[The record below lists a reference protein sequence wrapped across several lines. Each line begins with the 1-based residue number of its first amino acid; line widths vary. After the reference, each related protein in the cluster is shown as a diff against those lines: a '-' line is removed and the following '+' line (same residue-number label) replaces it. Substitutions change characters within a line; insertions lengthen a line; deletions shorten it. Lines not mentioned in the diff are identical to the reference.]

1 MIRFIFI
8 ISTAVLSACS
18 FIGSTRTA
26 MIDDIPGPNIFKPM
40 CIGRY
45 QMDMP
50 KGTTVV
56 DGTFRSFDLVGS
68 FVSNRSKESQY
79 GGYFEG
85 VDRESKWEKWVQ
97 KEVDKRRGRKAE
109 YIINRKESGR
119 HALATN
125 FLSQDER
132 HTADMLETYI
142 FKDFKHLNSAIS
154 LKGRS
159 VKTTYVRSEITN
171 YKPHYRRFFDR
182 IYQASDLYKHQ
193 PWPHNQ
199 LGVCL
204 DKNITFNT
212 AKAADDEYLRVIYR
226 YGQKTFFQFYFDAYP
241 AGSYGELQDDI
252 SRKLGLLSM
261 FASDYFTFGGHAG
274 KLFLSS
280 DRYNPEATRFRWYA
294 TDAKAGSTRN
304 PYISIEGRV
313 DINDFPEYRNMNNI
327 DSDAIALAILSS
339 LRPRENGLVGT
350 K

>member
-1 MIRFIFI
+1 
-8 ISTAVLSACS
+8 
-18 FIGSTRTA
+18 
-26 MIDDIPGPNIFKPM
+26 MIDEIPGPDIFEPM

-50 KGTTVV
+50 KGTIVSDLV
-56 DGTFRSFDLVGS
+56 FRSFDLKGKFTQNS
-68 FVSNRSKESQY
+68 SEDGEYGGLFSGNSRHQKWTDWVSKNSKENH
-79 GGYFEG
+79 GNNFN
-85 VDRESKWEKWVQ
+85 
-97 KEVDKRRGRKAE
+97 
-109 YIINRKESGR
+109 YIIDKNGNDYRI
-119 HALATN
+119 
-125 FLSQDER
+125 LSTHVVFRPE
-132 HTADMLETYI
+132 TKPSDMIETYI
-142 FKDFKHLNSAIS
+142 KKDFPS
-154 LKGRS
+154 LKLS
-159 VKTTYVRSEITN
+159 VGLKADPTKTIYFHSKYKD
-171 YKPHYRRFFDR
+171 YKPYYQRFLKP
-182 IYQASDLYKHQ
+182 IPEVTSLYKHQ

-212 AKAADDEYLRVIYR
+212 VKAADDEYLRVIYR

-241 AGSYGELQDDI
+241 AGSYSELQEYI
-252 SRKLGLLSM
+252 SQKLGLLSM
-261 FASDYFTFGGHAG
+261 FASDYFTFGGHTG
-274 KLFLSS
+274 KLFLSG